1 MSNAKQTQRVTHA
14 SRGILLHILETL
26 PGALFVIDDNATI
39 VYANAHAQAMT
50 GATPGEVVG
59 TSLWRCAPQLVS
71 PQLYQAVQQ
80 AKQTRNPTNVA
91 YVSPATNSRL
101 HVSLSPTDEGLALFF
116 HDYPEPLHHQDALN
130 RNERMYRDLLESFAD
145 DVTIVTPDGLILDIN
160 QHTLADVHR
169 RREEVI
175 GTPLTDLPVWSH
187 DPAVQ
192 QQFRAAIAQASQGE
206 TVRFEASIHPRT
218 GLSPDMVMTI
228 TSHCDARQQVEYL
241 ICASQD
247 ISERKRAENELRT
260 LIDAIPQLVWVKR
273 PDGFSEYHNQRW
285 CDYTGM
291 TPEQAQGDGW
301 MQALHPDDR
310 QRVQDAW
317 QTSLHTGTLYE
328 RELRLRNGSTGA
340 YRWFLARAVPFKNAQ
355 SQIVRWFGT
364 VTDID
369 EQKRLEHALRQSQE
383 QANTLMDSSII
394 GIDINEGEQIVDAN
408 DTFLRMTGYTREDLR
423 AGNINLMQMTP
434 PEYLARTLQ
443 AQQEFDTQQS
453 VTPYEKEFVCKD
465 GSRLPVVV
473 GRVSLQSNPSQG
485 IGFVLD
491 NSARKE
497 LEQRKDDLINM
508 ASHELMTPLTAV
520 KLQAQIVRRRLVK
533 QRLHEAAADLLGL
546 EAPVTQLEYLV
557 GELLDISKIQ
567 TGGLE
572 YRQEMVDLDALLREI
587 TDTMQYLNPSYTL
600 VVRGAAQTTLIGDRK
615 RLRQVFTNLIGNA
628 IKYSPDAK
636 TVEIDLSASPE
647 TVTISVRDYGLGIP
661 RELRDKI
668 FERFYRAAGPR
679 QIAVPGLGMGLSIVA
694 EIVKRHG
701 GIITVD
707 GTIGEGSTF
716 TVTFPRTRDV

>member
-1 MSNAKQTQRVTHA
+1 MSHTKQTRRITHA
-14 SRGILLHILETL
+14 SRGTLLHILEAL
-26 PGALFVIDDNATI
+26 PGAVLVIDDDATI

-80 AKQTRNPTNVA
+80 ASQTSNPINVA
-91 YVSPATNSRL
+91 YVSPATKNRL
-101 HVSLSPTDEGLALFF
+101 HVSLSPTDEGLVLFF
-116 HDYPEPLHHQDALN
+116 HGDPEPLPHQEAWN
-130 RNERMYRDLLESFAD
+130 RDERMYRDLLESCAD
-145 DVTIVTPDGLILDIN
+145 AVTLVTPDGVILDIN
-160 QHTLADVHR
+160 QPTLAGVHR

-175 GTPLTDLPVWSH
+175 GTPLTELPVWSH
-187 DPAVQ
+187 DPMVQ
-192 QQFRAAIAQASQGE
+192 QQLRAAMAQASQGE
-206 TVRFEASIHPRT
+206 TVRFEVSIHPRT
-218 GLSPDMVMTI
+218 GLSLNMVMTI
-228 TSHCDARQQVEYL
+228 IPHCDARQQVEYL

-247 ISERKRAENELRT
+247 ISECKHAENELRT
-260 LIDAIPQLVWVKR
+260 LVDAIPQLVWVKR

-310 QRVQDAW
+310 QGVLDAW
-317 QTSLHTGTLYE
+317 QVSLHTGTPYE
-328 RELRLRNGSTGA
+328 RELRLRNGRTGA
-340 YRWFLARAVPFKNAQ
+340 YRWFLARAEPCNNAQ
-355 SQIVRWFGT
+355 GQIVKWFGSN
-364 VTDID
+364 TDID
-369 EQKRLEHALRQSQE
+369 EQKRLERALRQSQE
-383 QANTLMDSSII
+383 RANVLMDSSII
-394 GIDINEGEQIVDAN
+394 GIDISKGEQIVDAN

-423 AGNINLMQMTP
+423 AGRINWMQMTP
-434 PEYLARTLQ
+434 PDYRERTLQ
-443 AQQEFDTQQS
+443 AQQEFDTQQL
-453 VTPYEKEFVCKD
+453 VMPYEKELLGKD
-465 GSRLPVVV
+465 GSRLPVIV
-473 GRVSLQSNPSQG
+473 GRVALPSNPAQG
-485 IGFVLD
+485 IAFVLD

-497 LEQRKDDLINM
+497 LERRKDDLINM

-520 KLQAQIVRRRLVK
+520 KLQAQIVRRHLVK
-533 QRLHEAAADLLGL
+533 QGLHEAAEDLLGL
-546 EAPVTQLEYLV
+546 EEPVAQLEHLV

-567 TGGLE
+567 TDGLE

-615 RLRQVFTNLIGNA
+615 RLRQIFTNLISNA

-636 TVEIDLSASPE
+636 TVEIDLSTSSE

-661 RELRDKI
+661 RELHDKI

-679 QIAVPGLGMGLSIVA
+679 QLAVPGLGMGLSIVA

-701 GIITVD
+701 GTIMVDSTV
-707 GTIGEGSTF
+707 GEGSTF